1 MTSFMKNAD
10 NPEFPVYALEE
21 DFSLKK
27 IVGEKNYYLNFVFHF
42 KYEAVEKYK
51 RFRVTFNRDKVVA
64 IEEVK

>member
-1 MTSFMKNAD
+1 MKNAD